1 MVSMPPPPSSPTS
14 SGSRGASQEL
24 RAKRRDW
31 PAQRS
36 HSSPVTCGG
45 APGRGDGGPLHT
57 SKPKIV
63 QMLVSDA
70 QRPQTLSCPPQK
82 VLPWV
87 PQAWSQCLLNTP
99 HNAAPRGAPI

>member
-1 MVSMPPPPSSPTS
+1 MVSVPPPPSSPTS

-24 RAKRRDW
+24 RGRRRDW

-45 APGRGDGGPLHT
+45 APGRGDGGSLHT

-70 QRPQTLSCPPQK
+70 QRPRLSA
-82 VLPWV
+82 VLPRR
-87 PQAWSQCLLNTP
+87 SSLGSL
-99 HNAAPRGAPI
+99 RLGASVC